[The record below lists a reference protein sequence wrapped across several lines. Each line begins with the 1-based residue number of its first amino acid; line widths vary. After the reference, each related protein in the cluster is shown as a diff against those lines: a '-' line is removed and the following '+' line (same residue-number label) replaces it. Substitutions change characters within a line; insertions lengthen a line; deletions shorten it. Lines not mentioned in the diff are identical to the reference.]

1 MYHNFRVVFNRL
13 VLFFGLLLSPHSV
26 LVFVARCTLPDLQDF
41 SKGVCLTDSS
51 LLYTST
57 HRNVE

>member
-26 LVFVARCTLPDLQDF
+26 LVFVAPTLHVA
-41 SKGVCLTDSS
+41 GSS
-51 LLYTST
+51 GF
-57 HRNVE
+57 